1 MIDYFV
7 MRRDYL
13 QDNLSFIKR
22 NRHKE
27 FRQRDI
33 QKMTTTVPDLEN
45 YKQRIEKL
53 GTNYQIEILNILVR
67 NGAKINENKTGV
79 RLNMGILWK
88 ENRNVWGKVVEY
100 LEYAE
105 EKESRLEQTET
116 EKQEITSFYFS

>member
-1 MIDYFV
+1 
-7 MRRDYL
+7 
-13 QDNLSFIKR
+13 
-22 NRHKE
+22 
-27 FRQRDI
+27 
-33 QKMTTTVPDLEN
+33 MTTTVPDLEN

-53 GTNYQIEILNILVR
+53 GVNYQIEILNILVR
-67 NGAKINENKTGV
+67 NGVKINENKTGV

-105 EKESRLEQTET
+105 EKESRLNETET